1 MKSFIRVH
9 NLNTQND
16 VVKIKE
22 IISQYEGIIACE
34 ISISKKEIQLVY
46 DRLSI
51 SIDEIESNIEMEGY
65 MII

>member
-46 DRLSI
+46 DSLSV
-51 SIDEIESNIEMEGY
+51 SMDEIESNIEMEGY